1 MMLTKHKPVLCC
13 VEGST
18 LARTA
23 RPVVPLVE
31 FVSLT
36 ASQTGAQPII
46 GGASNKKSAR
56 RPAPAASGASPCGGL
71 KRRRFPQQFLRRL
84 GAFYRL
90 AQKLRNG
97 FKQKCIVLTGK
108 TDRGAQLPRPPG
120 SADPVQDRKSTR
132 LNSSHVAISYA
143 V

>member
-1 MMLTKHKPVLCC
+1 MVLTKHKPVLCC

-31 FVSLT
+31 LVSLT

-56 RPAPAASGASPCGGL
+56 RPAPAASASSPCGAL
-71 KRRRFPQQFLRRL
+71 KRRRCPQQFLGRL
-84 GAFYRL
+84 GAFDPL
-90 AQKLRNG
+90 ARKLRNG
-97 FKQKCIVLTGK
+97 RTEDHTAAL
-108 TDRGAQLPRPPG
+108 
-120 SADPVQDRKSTR
+120 KSR
-132 LNSSHVAISYA
+132 RHRVCHPL
-143 V
+143 